1 MSAKMMVTSPST
13 LTQRLLRRRRPFCY
27 PLSFS
32 HVSWSSMGSAISA
45 MEVRFQ
51 KSHFLFWVFVLIEL
65 LMWVQGFWSKL
76 EQGWSGWLK
85 QTSTG
90 RSNSVAFSLR
100 RLSLIWDCAVLIERM
115 FFAASCLL
123 KALGYITKAPLV
135 RIFHHFSAIIFQLF
149 DCYCYF
155 AFGLV
160 WINSLLF

>member
-1 MSAKMMVTSPST
+1 MSAKMTLTSPST

-32 HVSWSSMGSAISA
+32 HASWSSMGSAISA

-51 KSHFLFWVFVLIEL
+51 KSHFLFWVFVLIDL
-65 LMWVQGFWSKL
+65 LMWVPGFWSKI
-76 EQGWSGWLK
+76 EQGWSGWSK

-100 RLSLIWDCAVLIERM
+100 QLSLIWHCAVLIERM
-115 FFAASCLL
+115 FVAASCLL

-135 RIFHHFSAIIFQLF
+135 RISHHSSAI
-149 DCYCYF
+149 
-155 AFGLV
+155 
-160 WINSLLF
+160 WLLLLLCIGPRLH